1 MGNDEPTDMAKPKKQ
16 RPGEDGKK
24 NLEMLTLAS

>member
-1 MGNDEPTDMAKPKKQ
+1 MNTNDEPTDMAKPKKQ
-16 RPGEDGKK
+16 RPGEDGK